1 MKRENLGLT
10 NLRVMIKL
18 LAGIFLLTVCC
29 SKEPQSSK
37 QEEINPIIGNWEWIK
52 SISAWNQDV
61 TSPVTEGYTMMVSFK
76 TNNSVDFLTNGNLI
90 KSYPYELKYRI
101 NDNLNPNSDS
111 TLVLVIDNGTE
122 TFFSINNDT
131 LITSE
136 AYVDGPTIYYK
147 KVY

>member
-1 MKRENLGLT
+1 
-10 NLRVMIKL
+10 
-18 LAGIFLLTVCC
+18 
-29 SKEPQSSK
+29 
-37 QEEINPIIGNWEWIK
+37 
-52 SISAWNQDV
+52 
-61 TSPVTEGYTMMVSFK
+61 VTEGYTMMVSFK
-76 TNNSVDFLTNGNLI
+76 TNDSVDYLTNGNLI